1 MERLFATVRQK
12 GMTMASKSRL
22 TRPYSTVFAISK
34 VILKA
39 IRGGVEQL
47 VAYLLGSQEVAGSKP
62 APAPNNSAVLALY

>member
-1 MERLFATVRQK
+1 MTVGK
-12 GMTMASKSRL
+12 ESRPKCL
-22 TRPYSTVFAISK
+22 ISTVFAISK

-62 APAPNNSAVLALY
+62 APAPIGTA